1 VKLFGSLFLVF
12 AVCTTFA
19 ADKVRIL
26 PVLAADIRQG
36 ELANGLR
43 YFIKPNAQPAAKV
56 ELRLLVN
63 VGSMSEAD
71 DERGVAHLLEHMAF
85 RRTKHFT
92 QGQVKAFLDGQGMRF
107 GSDSNAMT
115 THEYTQYE
123 LSVERAAAPKALQL
137 MADWASGIELDP
149 AELALERDVVLS
161 EGRQQQNAL
170 YLVKDYLAALY
181 PAYQYQNHLP
191 IGDVDIVKTISLA
204 KMKAFYT
211 REYQAQRMTLFIA
224 GDIQPNEIETQIK
237 TLFAHVA
244 KGDLPA
250 NYTPPLPAK
259 GLRVFSSRSVES
271 LPVAAVDWTWI
282 LPAEAMSDAD
292 AALRDF
298 QHELIGIV
306 LKNRLMQQ
314 SGSKDSALLDAGWKN
329 RHSINL
335 PARQTEFGFVAT
347 VKGNRVE
354 PALREL
360 YRELERA
367 RRFGFSQEEVAS
379 AYKIRKSFNSSHLD
393 HKQWV
398 DQLFR
403 HMRYGESARDLAAYA
418 EQYVLFF
425 AATQPEDLQQELA
438 RLLAL
443 PDQLTSLLSPT
454 TVLIPKFFHDKNA
467 MDLVQQVQAEAFEN
481 TRFKSDGHLLMSTLP
496 QPGKIVSASRDIT
509 TGGTLWKLANGIEV
523 LTIPPKSSTE
533 KIGYAARANGGMA
546 LLGKDQQAAGLVLN
560 QYLLRAGL
568 GDMTFNQLLQKLQLH
583 QLVLM
588 PYIYPDQHG
597 LSGYSE
603 PAALEA
609 LLQVQYLA
617 LTSFRSDEE
626 QLQIS
631 KDIAYQGTNAY
642 SDFLSLSLNAN
653 RYGEGWPYPRQWGR
667 DSFDATPTALMSARQ
682 QLFGNPGAFRFVLTG
697 VANTE
702 QTEALIKQYF
712 GSLPAQ
718 AVKAAKPDL
727 LKQHVSKELS
737 SVNNQAGARRNWQVY
752 IPLPATSANA
762 WQAEAMVDLITQRLL
777 KALREN
783 TGETYQV
790 NSRYEIGHLQGVMLS
805 FSYNTDIKQCQQAA
819 QITVKEIARLLAE
832 APTQAEVQSIRD
844 KLNKSIAD
852 QVNDPMQYANS
863 RSWHWVANDSLAE
876 SVPPLDQFTP
886 ESMHAL
892 AKQWLKPSH
901 WSVGKIACTSDA
913 DLSAWGSD

>member
-1 VKLFGSLFLVF
+1 MKLFSGLLLAFLINTV
-12 AVCTTFA
+12 AA
-19 ADKVRIL
+19 ADKVQVL

-43 YFIKPNAQPAAKV
+43 YFIKPNAQPAGKV

-63 VGSMSEAD
+63 AGSMSERA

-85 RRTKHFT
+85 RRTQHFG
-92 QGQVKAFLDGQGMRF
+92 QGQVKAFLDSQGMRL

-115 THEYTQYE
+115 THEYTLYQ
-123 LSVERAAAPKALQL
+123 LSVAEESAPQALQL

-161 EGRQQQNAL
+161 ERRLQENGL
-170 YLVKDYLAALY
+170 YLAKDYLTALY
-181 PAYQYQNHLP
+181 PAYEYQNHLP
-191 IGDVDIVKTISLA
+191 IGKSNVVKTISLA
-204 KMKAFYT
+204 KIKAFYT
-211 REYQAQRMTLFIA
+211 REYQAQRMTLLIA
-224 GDIQPNEIETQIK
+224 GDIQPSEIETQIK
-237 TLFAHVA
+237 KLFALVP

-250 NYTPPLPAK
+250 SYAPPLPAK
-259 GLRVFSSRSVES
+259 GLRVFSSRSFDS
-271 LPVAAVDWTWI
+271 LPVAAVGWTWI

-298 QHELIGIV
+298 QHGLIGIA
-306 LKNRLMQQ
+306 LRNRLMTQA
-314 SGSKDSALLDAGWKN
+314 GRKDSALLDSSWKN
-329 RHSINL
+329 NHSVNF
-335 PARQTEFGFVAT
+335 PARQTEFGFVAV
-347 VKGNRVE
+347 VKGNKVE

-379 AYKIRKSFNSSHLD
+379 AYKILQSFNSSHLD

-403 HMRYGESARDLAAYA
+403 HVRYGESARDMAAYA
-418 EQYVLFF
+418 EQYALFF
-425 AATQPEDLQQELA
+425 AATRPEDLQQELA

-443 PDQLTSLLSPT
+443 PDQLATLLSPT
-454 TVLIPKFFHDKNA
+454 TVLIPKFFSDENA
-467 MDLVQQVQAEAFEN
+467 IDLVQQVQAEVLDN
-481 TRFKSDGHLLMSTLP
+481 TSFKSDGHLLMSSLP
-496 QPGKIVSASRDIT
+496 HPGKIVSASPDIT
-509 TGGTLWKLANGIEV
+509 TGSTLWKLANGIEV

-533 KIGYAARANGGMA
+533 KIGYSARANGGMV

-583 QLVLM
+583 QVALM
-588 PYIYPDQHG
+588 PYIYADQHG

-603 PAALEA
+603 PAGLEA
-609 LLQVQYLA
+609 LLQAQYLA
-617 LTSFRSDEE
+617 LTSFRNDEE
-626 QLQIS
+626 QLKIS
-631 KDIAYQGTNAY
+631 KDLAYQATMAY
-642 SDFLSLSLNAN
+642 EDFLSSLLSAN
-653 RYGEGWPYPRQWGR
+653 RYGEGWPYPRAWGQ
-667 DSFDATPTALMSARQ
+667 DSFDATPAALVGARQ

-697 VANTE
+697 LENTK

-712 GSLPAQ
+712 ASLPTQ
-718 AVKAAKPDL
+718 AVKAGKPEL
-727 LKQHVSKELS
+727 LKQYASKEIS
-737 SVNNQAGARRNWQVY
+737 SVGMQAGARRNWQVY
-752 IPLPATSANA
+752 IPLPATSGNA
-762 WQAEAMVDLITQRLL
+762 WRAEAMVDLITQRLL

-790 NSRYEIGHLQGVMLS
+790 NSRYEIGPLLGVMLS
-805 FSYNTDIKQCQQAA
+805 FSYNTDVKLCQQAA
-819 QITVKEIARLLAE
+819 QITVKEIARLRAE

-852 QVNDPMQYANS
+852 QVNDPMQYASS
-863 RSWHWVANDSLAE
+863 RSWHWVANDSLSE

-892 AKQWLKPSH
+892 TKQWLKPSH
-901 WSVGKIACTSDA
+901 WSIGKIACTSDA